1 VVNTSATE
9 PSPASSARADDL
21 AAAVGRGS
29 LAVLLAWRDAEA
41 PDHPFLF
48 IEDQSAWT
56 FGELTAAAAR
66 LAGELAAAG
75 VSHGD
80 RVLCRIG
87 NDERF
92 LAVLAA
98 GWSVGAAV
106 IAMHPGAPHHEA
118 HRVATSMD
126 ARAAVVDPGEADD
139 LGALGLT
146 VVPFARLTHEGVET
160 ARALALPDVA
170 GDEPA
175 LVLLTSGST
184 GAPKGVVL
192 THDNAWANLRATV
205 SAFRSDTDPSPLP
218 TVAKPPNM
226 IANPLSHTAGVV
238 RLLFAL
244 YVGRDVVLLRKFGGA
259 LAKRLV
265 DRFGVDNLTLNPAM
279 LRMLLDEVPVGQK
292 LGAVRYVS
300 SGTAPLTPALREE
313 FESRFGVP
321 VLQAYGQTEAFG
333 GIAIE
338 SVRDV
343 LAGRR
348 RAGSVG
354 RALPGVEIR
363 IVDEHGVDKP
373 GGSDGEIWVRSRS
386 ATAGYLNADAT
397 TPLGSDGW
405 LRTGDRGYLDNDG
418 YLYITGRVKN
428 IIICGGFNIAPEEV
442 EAVLEED
449 PRVVEAVV
457 ISRPDERLGE
467 IPVAVVE
474 STATPEALLESARSR
489 LVSYKRPRALFTVSS
504 LPRVPNGKI
513 DRAAVAR
520 LVTQLEGSGG

>member
-1 VVNTSATE
+1 VNTSAAE
-9 PSPASSARADDL
+9 PAPASGTRADDL
-21 AAAVGRGS
+21 AGAVGRGS
-29 LAVLLAWRDAEA
+29 LAVLLAWRHAAASE
-41 PDHPFLF
+41 HRFLF
-48 IEDQSAWT
+48 VEDESAWT
-56 FGELTAAAAR
+56 FAELTAAAAT
-66 LAGELAAAG
+66 LAVELAAAG

-80 RVLCRIG
+80 RVLCRIP

-98 GWSVGAAV
+98 GWSLGAAV
-106 IAMHPGAPHHEA
+106 IAMHPGVPHRDA
-118 HRVATSMD
+118 CRVATSMD
-126 ARAAVVDPGEADD
+126 AGAAVVDPGEADD
-139 LGALGLT
+139 LAGLGLT
-146 VVPFARLTHEGVET
+146 VVPFARLSHRGLDT
-160 ARALALPDVA
+160 ARALTVPEISGA
-170 GDEPA
+170 EPA

-192 THDNAWANLRATV
+192 SHDNAWANLRATV
-205 SAFRSDTDPSPLP
+205 SAFRSNTDPSPLP
-218 TVAKPPNM
+218 AIAKPPNL

-265 DRFGVDNLTLNPAM
+265 DQYGIDNLTLNPAM
-279 LRMLLDEVPVGQK
+279 LRMLLDEVPAGEK

-338 SVRDV
+338 NVRDV

-348 RAGSVG
+348 RVGSVG

-363 IVDEHGVDKP
+363 IVDEHGAAKP
-373 GGSDGEIWVRSRS
+373 TGSDGEIWVRSRS
-386 ATAGYLNADAT
+386 ATVGYLNADET

-405 LRTGDRGYLDNDG
+405 LRTGDRGHLDDDG

-428 IIICGGFNIAPEEV
+428 IIICGGFNIVPEEV
-442 EAVLEED
+442 EAALEED

-457 ISRPDERLGE
+457 ISRPDDRLGE

-474 STATPEALLESARSR
+474 STAEPEALIEAARSR
-489 LVSYKRPRALFTVSS
+489 LVSYKRPRAVFTVAS

-520 LVTQLEGSGG
+520 LVTQLETSGT